1 MVLAHLNHRLVQMS
15 LRLLR
20 AEVWSREG
28 NKALHRVTAR
38 VVPNSVLDV
47 PVVIAHARLV
57 VTGGDSHRLHEEI
70 ITAGGFIREGRFRRM
85 GVREVQT
92 VLDAALPE
100 EPGEPMRQRLAGLW
114 PQIESS
120 LTQALEVRMK
130 DRTEGVQSLLFERE
144 HREKTDV
151 QYVLRELEKA
161 IQDELDQPEVT
172 QLMLEGFSDNEQQQW
187 RVNADALRLRLAQ
200 IPGELEKEL
209 AAIQTRFANPTPRM
223 FPVAVTFLV
232 PEKLA

>member
-1 MVLAHLNHRLVQMS
+1 
-15 LRLLR
+15 
-20 AEVWSREG
+20 
-28 NKALHRVTAR
+28 
-38 VVPNSVLDV
+38 
-47 PVVIAHARLV
+47 
-57 VTGGDSHRLHEEI
+57 
-70 ITAGGFIREGRFRRM
+70 
-85 GVREVQT
+85 
-92 VLDAALPE
+92 
-100 EPGEPMRQRLAGLW
+100 
-114 PQIESS
+114 
-120 LTQALEVRMK
+120 MK

-172 QLMLEGFSDNEQQQW
+172 QLMLEGFSDSEQQQW

-209 AAIQTRFANPTPRM
+209 AAIRTRFADPTPRM

-232 PEKLA
+232 PSKLA